1 MGLQALS
8 RLARRA
14 PRWVYVVTAGLLAVV
29 ALGAL
34 SSAISA
40 GPSSGDPGGHIL
52 NELQPVGYAV
62 PRDVQI
68 IYRHED
74 EPHWDSCDARP
85 GTFGWNQVVV
95 QIHFRSRSAPADVES
110 NADAQLRRLGW
121 QSAYQYSAPT
131 IAWGWTKQLRNVT
144 EAKAQLE
151 VEADGAWTL
160 IALAPPVG
168 PRAHGC

>member
-1 MGLQALS
+1 MALQVLS

-14 PRWVYVVTAGLLAVV
+14 PLWAYVATAGLLAVL
-29 ALGAL
+29 A
-34 SSAISA
+34 STAISA
-40 GPSSGDPGGHIL
+40 AISPGPSTGDPGGRIL
-52 NELQPVGYAV
+52 SELRPVGYAI
-62 PRDVQI
+62 PRDAQI
-68 IYRHED
+68 LYRND
-74 EPHWDSCDARP
+74 VEPHWDSCDARP
-85 GTFGWNQVVV
+85 GTFGWDPVVV
-95 QIHFRSRSAPADVES
+95 QIHFRSGLSPDDVES
-110 NADAQLRRLGW
+110 NADAQLRKLGW
-121 QSAYQYSAPT
+121 SSAYQYSAPA